1 MDPSAAAREAGYRQK
16 ASLER
21 SGAMYAQVME
31 HSPLDAA
38 IAALREEPGF
48 SASAE
53 TPSGRHIVVWES
65 ESTARRPKLEFGGRL
80 LNVYRASGR
89 PA

>member
-1 MDPSAAAREAGYRQK
+1 
-16 ASLER
+16 
-21 SGAMYAQVME
+21 MYAQVIQRNPPE
-31 HSPLDAA
+31 AA

-48 SASAE
+48 SGTAE
-53 TPSGRHIVVWES
+53 TPSGRHIVLWES

-80 LNVYRASGR
+80 LNIYRSSGR

>member
-1 MDPSAAAREAGYRQK
+1 
-16 ASLER
+16 
-21 SGAMYAQVME
+21 MYAQVIQRN
-31 HSPLDAA
+31 PLEPT

-48 SASAE
+48 SGTAE
-53 TPSGRHIVVWES
+53 TPSGRHIVMWES

-80 LNVYRASGR
+80 LNIYRASGR